1 MADPVYKES
10 FTPQDE
16 MVNFNRLKAAIGG
29 AVSDIADLKE
39 DIEAASDDI
48 VDLKADVTDI
58 KAKVTDTAL
67 ILSSSTEGSTKKF
80 SITVDDDGELTATEV
95 TEET

>member
-1 MADPVYKES
+1 MAEPNYKDS

-29 AVSDIADLKE
+29 ASSDIADLK
-39 DIEAASDDI
+39 
-48 VDLKADVTDI
+48 
-58 KAKVTDTAL
+58 AKVTDKAL

-95 TEET
+95 TEEA